1 MNRVLIALLIALV
14 STQAAMAATTITSS
28 QFQVETSGMVDPN
41 MLITGSTPWDFT
53 GENYLSLTSIDEISV
68 TLQLLD
74 GDTDTGDYDISQ
86 LVLELDG
93 FNTSLVLDGFT
104 NDLVVTHTVS
114 GANQAAGLLSAL
126 QVDGYL
132 LGSILDLSPNDNY
145 VKVMTGY
152 SATLSLTDH
161 EVAVVPA
168 PGALLLSSLG
178 VAATA
183 ALNRRRLLRV

>member
-1 MNRVLIALLIALV
+1 MKRALLTSLLVLV
-14 STQAAMAATTITSS
+14 STQSAFASITITSS
-28 QFQVETSGMVDPN
+28 QFQVETSDMVNPS
-41 MLITGSTPWDFT
+41 MLITGGTPWDFT
-53 GENYLSLTSIDEISV
+53 GENYMALGSIDEISV

-74 GDTDTGDYDISQ
+74 GDTDTGDYDIGQ

-93 FNTSLVLDGFT
+93 LDTGLVLDGFT

-126 QVDGYL
+126 QLDGFL

-145 VKVMTGY
+145 VKVMSGY
-152 SATLSLTDH
+152 SATLSLTDNDL
-161 EVAVVPA
+161 AVVPVPSA
-168 PGALLLSSLG
+168 ILLGSLG

-183 ALNRRRLLRV
+183 ALKRRRLLRA